1 MRYFLLLLSIFLFSC
16 SQNNDI
22 SHLKIFKYNEISGIN
37 SLDPAFSKDLASV
50 WATSQLFNGLVQLDS
65 NLLIKPSIAKSWK
78 VSNDKLNYIFYLRDD
93 IYFHN
98 TDKLSLERGRKVN
111 AFDFEYSFSRLID
124 TKVASPG
131 RWVMSNVKSFKAQN
145 DSIFLIELYSPFPGF
160 LGLLSMQYCSVVP
173 KEIVESTD
181 FHSNPIGTGPF
192 KFQMWQKG
200 EKLIFRKNQNYFEIE
215 NNQRLPHLDGV
226 SITFLRDKQ
235 AAFLQFILGNLDFLS
250 GIDASYKDEIL
261 TKEGKL
267 NTKYT
272 NDINLHTQDYLN
284 TEYLGFYSKDTL
296 SPIQYLKIR
305 QAINYGFD
313 RKKMLKFLRNN
324 IGTPAINGFVPRG
337 MPSFN
342 KNLIGY
348 DYDKEKSL
356 KLINEVKQLNNGSLE
371 PIVLSTNS
379 SYLDLCEYIQNELSK
394 NGLELEI
401 NVNPPSTHRQM
412 VATSKLS
419 FFRASWIADY
429 PDAENYLSL
438 FYSKNYSPNGPNY
451 THFKNDKFDNLY
463 EISLSESNDSIRFN
477 YYNEMDKII
486 IENAPI
492 VPLYYD
498 NVLRFTQKNI
508 SGLSNNANNMLYLKR
523 VKKYLS
529 ND

>member
-1 MRYFLLLLSIFLFSC
+1 ML
-16 SQNNDI
+16 
-22 SHLKIFKYNEISGIN
+22 
-37 SLDPAFSKDLASV
+37 
-50 WATSQLFNGLVQLDS
+50 
-65 NLLIKPSIAKSWK
+65 
-78 VSNDKLNYIFYLRDD
+78 
-93 IYFHN
+93 
-98 TDKLSLERGRKVN
+98 
-111 AFDFEYSFSRLID
+111 
-124 TKVASPG
+124 
-131 RWVMSNVKSFKAQN
+131 
-145 DSIFLIELYSPFPGF
+145 
-160 LGLLSMQYCSVVP
+160 
-173 KEIVESTD
+173 
-181 FHSNPIGTGPF
+181 
-192 KFQMWQKG
+192 
-200 EKLIFRKNQNYFEIE
+200 
-215 NNQRLPHLDGV
+215 
-226 SITFLRDKQ
+226 
-235 AAFLQFILGNLDFLS
+235 
-250 GIDASYKDEIL
+250 
-261 TKEGKL
+261 
-267 NTKYT
+267 
-272 NDINLHTQDYLN
+272 NLHTQDYLN

-296 SPIQYLKIR
+296 SPIQHLKIR

-324 IGTPAINGFVPRG
+324 IGTPAINGFIPRG

-356 KLINEVKQLNNGSLE
+356 KLINEVKQLNNGSLG

-438 FYSKNYSPNGPNY
+438 FYSKNHSPNGPNY